1 MKLVLYWLVVAAGLS
16 AASYFYQP
24 SIELSVVSA
33 LLLMLLGAVVTWS
46 AHKLA
51 IGNKALPK
59 TLLVALVAGF
69 MYSQAM
75 DIAYSGFAAP
85 AGLRLDL
92 LLETSAVALLLA
104 SIGTLSR
111 LFFLRP
117 QKYEEADGQQSERS
131 PE

>member
-1 MKLVLYWLVVAAGLS
+1 MKLVLYWIAVAAAFS
-16 AASYFYQP
+16 TASYFYQP
-24 SIELSVVSA
+24 SIELSVVST
-33 LLLMLLGAVVTWS
+33 LLLLLLGGVVTWS

-51 IGNKALPK
+51 FGNKAFLK

-92 LLETSAVALLLA
+92 PFEAAAVAVLLVLA
-104 SIGTLSR
+104 GTFSR
-111 LFFLRP
+111 LLFLRP
-117 QKYEEADGQQSERS
+117 QKNEEAES
-131 PE
+131 

>member
-1 MKLVLYWLVVAAGLS
+1 MKFALYWLIVAAGLS
-16 AASYFYQP
+16 VASYFYQP
-24 SIELSVVSA
+24 SIELAVAST
-33 LLLMLLGAVVTWS
+33 LLLLLLSAVVTWS

-51 IGNKALPK
+51 SGSKALLK
-59 TLLVALVAGF
+59 TLLVAVVAGF

-92 LLETSAVALLLA
+92 PFETAAVALLLA
-104 SIGTLSR
+104 LIGTLSR

-117 QKYEEADGQQSERS
+117 QKNEEAEG
-131 PE
+131 

>member
-1 MKLVLYWLVVAAGLS
+1 MKLALYWIAVSAALA

-24 SIELSVVSA
+24 SVELAVVST
-33 LLLMLLGAVVTWS
+33 LLLLLLGAVVTWS

-51 IGNKALPK
+51 FGTRALPK

-85 AGLRLDL
+85 AGLRMDL
-92 LLETSAVALLLA
+92 LFETATVAALVAL
-104 SIGTLSR
+104 IGTLSR
-111 LFFLRP
+111 LFFLGP
-117 QKYEEADGQQSERS
+117 QKHQETEGQQAERS

>member
-1 MKLVLYWLVVAAGLS
+1 MKIALYWIAVSAALS

-24 SIELSVVSA
+24 STELAVVST

-51 IGNKALPK
+51 SGNKALPK

-92 LLETSAVALLLA
+92 LFETSAVALVLA
-104 SIGTLSR
+104 VVGTLSR

-117 QKYEEADGQQSERS
+117 QKNEESDGQESERS

>member
-1 MKLVLYWLVVAAGLS
+1 MKFALYWIAVTAALS
-16 AASYFYQP
+16 SASYLYHP
-24 SIELSVVSA
+24 SIELAVIST
-33 LLLMLLGAVVTWS
+33 LLLLLLGVLVTWS

-51 IGNKALPK
+51 FGTKAVPK
-59 TLLVALVAGF
+59 TFLVASVAGF

-92 LLETSAVALLLA
+92 LFETAAVALLLA
-104 SIGTLSR
+104 VIGTSSR
-111 LFFLRP
+111 LFFLRS
-117 QKYEEADGQQSERS
+117 QKYEETQSQQSERS

>member
-1 MKLVLYWLVVAAGLS
+1 MKLALYWIAVAAAFS

-24 SIELSVVSA
+24 SIELAVVST
-33 LLLMLLGAVVTWS
+33 LLLLLLGLVVTWS

-51 IGNKALPK
+51 FGNKAFLK

-92 LLETSAVALLLA
+92 LFEAAAVAVLLVLA
-104 SIGTLSR
+104 GTFSR
-111 LFFLRP
+111 LLFLRP
-117 QKYEEADGQQSERS
+117 QKNEEAQS
-131 PE
+131 

>member
-1 MKLVLYWLVVAAGLS
+1 MKLVLYWIAVTAAFS

-24 SIELSVVSA
+24 SIELSVVSTV
-33 LLLMLLGAVVTWS
+33 LLLLLGGVVTWS

-51 IGNKALPK
+51 SGNKAFLK
-59 TLLVALVAGF
+59 TLVVALVAGF

-92 LLETSAVALLLA
+92 LFEAAAVAVLLVLA
-104 SIGTLSR
+104 GTFSR
-111 LFFLRP
+111 LLFLRP
-117 QKYEEADGQQSERS
+117 QKNEEAQS
-131 PE
+131 

>member
-1 MKLVLYWLVVAAGLS
+1 MKFALYWLIVAAGLS
-16 AASYFYQP
+16 VASYFYQP
-24 SIELSVVSA
+24 SIELAVVSTM
-33 LLLMLLGAVVTWS
+33 LLLVLGVVVTWS

-51 IGNKALPK
+51 SGSKALLK
-59 TLLVALVAGF
+59 TLLVAVVAGF

-92 LLETSAVALLLA
+92 PFETAAVALLLA
-104 SIGTLSR
+104 LIGTLSR

-117 QKYEEADGQQSERS
+117 QKNEEAEG
-131 PE
+131 

>member
-1 MKLVLYWLVVAAGLS
+1 MKLALYWLAVVASFA

-24 SIELSVVSA
+24 SIELAVVST
-33 LLLMLLGAVVTWS
+33 LLLLLLGIVVTWS

-51 IGNKALPK
+51 FGNKAFLK

-92 LLETSAVALLLA
+92 FFEVAAVAALLA
-104 SIGTLSR
+104 LAGTLSR
-111 LFFLRP
+111 LLFLRP
-117 QKYEEADGQQSERS
+117 KQNEESES
-131 PE
+131 Q